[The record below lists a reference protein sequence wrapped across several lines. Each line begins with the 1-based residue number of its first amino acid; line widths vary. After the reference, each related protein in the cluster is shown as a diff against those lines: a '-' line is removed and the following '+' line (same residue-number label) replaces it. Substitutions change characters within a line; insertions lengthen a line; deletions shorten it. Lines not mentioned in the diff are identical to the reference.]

1 MGEIEDASFLEPRN
15 APEYTLG
22 VGFQYNAPIANGE
35 MELYFKY
42 SETGETQTS
51 LLNLASG
58 AFDGTE
64 DVSANIGYY
73 QDNWSVVIFGRNLTD
88 DQYEVPTSV
97 SYTHLTLPTKA

>member
-1 MGEIEDASFLEPRN
+1 
-15 APEYTLG
+15 
-22 VGFQYNAPIANGE
+22 

-73 QDNWSVVIFGRNLTD
+73 QDNWSIVCLL
-88 DQYEVPTSV
+88 YTSP
-97 SYTHLTLPTKA
+97 SPRDS